1 MFCVSNTSYKILRL
15 FGVEKEYR
23 RIKQSN
29 RKRETQIQSR
39 KKEKYLNLL
48 QNKKENRALEID
60 FEIILRHTL

>member
-1 MFCVSNTSYKILRL
+1 MFCVSNTSYKICRL